1 MPDMGRTRPCAS
13 RATGGATTSAGD
25 PMTRKEALAILGL
38 KDGASEREIR
48 EVYHRLM
55 LKIHPDKGGSA
66 YFAAKLNQARETL
79 LG

>member
-1 MPDMGRTRPCAS
+1 
-13 RATGGATTSAGD
+13 
-25 PMTRKEALAILGL
+25 LGL
-38 KDGASEREIR
+38 KDGASEMEIR

-55 LKIHPDKGGSA
+55 LKIHPDRGGSA